1 MPVVYFKRHKMQID
15 LLKFDRRHIPSES
28 VFRFVPW
35 SEKVLGQHALAKWD
49 SFRLEIDA
57 NVFPCLGDRDG
68 CRQLMRDISLRANF
82 VPEATW
88 LAIADPEGKP
98 EVPVGTIQGLR
109 LNAIE
114 GAIQNVGVVPQFRGM
129 GLGRELLQ
137 LALQGFRE
145 TGCGKV
151 NLEVTIHNTGAIRL
165 YESIG
170 FRYVETVFKVGNVP
184 VNA

>member
-15 LLKFDRRHIPSES
+15 LLEFNRAHVSGES
-28 VFRFVPW
+28 VLRFLPW
-35 SEKVLGQHALAKWD
+35 SEKILGQHALAKWD

-57 NVFPCLGDRDG
+57 NVFPCLASRDG
-68 CRQLMRDISLRANF
+68 CRQLMRDISLRDNF

-88 LAIADPEGKP
+88 LAMADPEGKP

-109 LNAIE
+109 LSAIE
-114 GAIQNVGVVPQFRGM
+114 GAIQNVGVVPLFRSM
-129 GLGRELLQ
+129 GLGRELIQ
-137 LALQGFRE
+137 RALQGFRD
-145 TGCGKV
+145 TGCIKV

-165 YESIG
+165 YESMG

-184 VNA
+184 VST